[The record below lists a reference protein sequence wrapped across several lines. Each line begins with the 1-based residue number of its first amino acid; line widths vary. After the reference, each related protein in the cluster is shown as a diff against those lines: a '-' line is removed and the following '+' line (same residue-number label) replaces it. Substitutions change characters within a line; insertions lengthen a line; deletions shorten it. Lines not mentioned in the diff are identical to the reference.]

1 MGSTR
6 PTAPRGLSWAA
17 PATLLSGAR
26 QIGKT
31 TLMLQWVDKLL
42 RAGVP
47 AANILYATFHH
58 PILELA
64 GINAVIDAWYP
75 GARR

>member
-1 MGSTR
+1 
-6 PTAPRGLSWAA
+6 
-17 PATLLSGAR
+17 
-26 QIGKT
+26 
-31 TLMLQWVDKLL
+31 MLQWVDKLL

-58 PILELA
+58 PILKLA

-75 GARR
+75 GARRWTHPEARA